1 MENKQ
6 GKIIVIVGPMFSGKS
21 TKLIEYINRYVYK
34 KKKVIMLKFHMD
46 TRYSQNDVL
55 VTHDKREYPALPV
68 SEIGPMV
75 ESIMDY
81 EVIGIDEGQFYCDVI
96 IIYLDC
102 TIC

>member
-1 MENKQ
+1 MQNKQ
-6 GKIIVIVGPMFSGKS
+6 NGKIIVIIGPMFSGKS

-46 TRYSQNDVL
+46 TRYSENEVL
-55 VTHDKREYPALPV
+55 VTHDKREYPAIPV

-75 ESIMDY
+75 DSIKDY

-96 IIYLDC
+96 INNPDR
-102 TIC
+102 

>member
-1 MENKQ
+1 MQNKQ
-6 GKIIVIVGPMFSGKS
+6 NGKIIVIIGPMFSGKS

-46 TRYSQNDVL
+46 TRYSENEVL
-55 VTHDKREYPALPV
+55 VTHDKREYPAIPV

-75 ESIMDY
+75 DTIRDY

-96 IIYLDC
+96 INKTDC
-102 TIC
+102 